1 MSALHFDESLVRIFN
16 ENALDTYSV
25 EEELA
30 GALCAGGWVK
40 ETYANALHEREEA
53 FPTALDAQGI
63 NVAIPHCET
72 EHVNQGAVA
81 VGVLKHPVSWRRMD
95 DSSQTCDV
103 SLVVMLLSRRTRT
116 LRCFRRSSQSFKTKS
131 SLERLSPKMNR
142 KRYIGSYRIGCYR
155 SALVISPKASGLLA
169 CDRRLLLSDG
179 WAAIRVASA
188 KPA

>member
-1 MSALHFDESLVRIFN
+1 MSALYFDESLVRIFN

-53 FPTALDAQGI
+53 FPTALDARGI

-103 SLVVMLLSRRTRT
+103 SLVVML
-116 LRCFRRSSQSFKTKS
+116 
-131 SLERLSPKMNR
+131 
-142 KRYIGSYRIGCYR
+142 
-155 SALVISPKASGLLA
+155 ALVEAHAHLEMLQKVIAIVQDQEFVGTVIAQDEPQEVY
-169 CDRRLLLSDG
+169 RLLSD
-179 WAAIRVASA
+179 RLL
-188 KPA
+188 

>member
-53 FPTALDAQGI
+53 FPTALDARGI
-63 NVAIPHCET
+63 NVPIPHCET

-103 SLVVMLLSRRTRT
+103 SLVVML
-116 LRCFRRSSQSFKTKS
+116 
-131 SLERLSPKMNR
+131 
-142 KRYIGSYRIGCYR
+142 
-155 SALVISPKASGLLA
+155 ALVEAHAHLEMLQKVIAIVQDQEFVGTVIAQDEPQEVY
-169 CDRRLLLSDG
+169 RLLSD
-179 WAAIRVASA
+179 RLL
-188 KPA
+188 

>member
-40 ETYANALHEREEA
+40 ETYANAMHEREEA

-103 SLVVMLLSRRTRT
+103 SLVVML
-116 LRCFRRSSQSFKTKS
+116 
-131 SLERLSPKMNR
+131 
-142 KRYIGSYRIGCYR
+142 
-155 SALVISPKASGLLA
+155 ALVEAHAHLEMLQKVIAIVQDQEFVGTVIAQDEPQEVY
-169 CDRRLLLSDG
+169 RLLSD
-179 WAAIRVASA
+179 RLL
-188 KPA
+188 